1 MYFQDGKA
9 IFTDNSNFFF
19 FFLPISFSYFSFFLP
34 STTKAVD
41 VWAYAVLLIRLFTL
55 SWPYPRATTVHDLTI
70 HVARNELRPKNVNSR
85 DLPHPDLK
93 DVIERCLS
101 FDETQRFTFSQIEAK
116 LAQILKQMQEIQ
128 DQKVEECT
136 TIQVDTDNEHKNG
149 TVHIGE
155 RKNIDQSDR
164 ISGKTKRATKGQ
176 TKEKRQ
182 SETKETKEE
191 EEKIKLIMKQV
202 STSYYPSRAL
212 RSAVTMKPR
221 SSKFKRPSNRRS
233 SHKPQQLQYK
243 PPSVLSIPYGAL
255 SVSPGK
261 KSITKALHEISKN
274 KFLACKMEDLNIG
287 LRIRAKFKSGDV
299 CYFGIIETINDNE
312 TCTVK
317 FDDGDI
323 QKNTPLEDITVTNQN
338 WKQKWTSLYLQEGIH
353 DEGGKYVELNISI
366 AIIGAHRLNSIMRGG
381 WLIHGETTDVV
392 KFKNM
397 TISSSIY
404 SGINGEYG
412 ASFLCDD
419 VLIENSA
426 GNGVIASN
434 TKGTLKNVE
443 VCYSGWSGVVVDC
456 DTGLV
461 ELDGT
466 TTVHDNCIKDRDE
479 DYGLNTK
486 TSTSAIQIINNHSKI
501 AINNGGGGNYGGVG
515 QIE

>member
-1 MYFQDGKA
+1 MYFQAGKA

-19 FFLPISFSYFSFFLP
+19 FLASDLFFLFFF

-41 VWAYAVLLIRLFTL
+41 VWAYGVLLIRLFTL
-55 SWPYPRATTVHDLTI
+55 SWPYPHATTVHDLTI
-70 HVARNELRPKNVNSR
+70 HVARNELRPKDVNSR
-85 DLPHPDLK
+85 DLPHPELK

-136 TIQVDTDNEHKNG
+136 TIQVDTEKNE

-412 ASFLCDD
+412 ASFVCDD